1 MFPVVHFE
9 LNHGIKIKDSWTLP
23 HNPKQRQQPPQPLPP
38 LLQLAPLWPQRV
50 TDMTDEHVN
59 WQNDEDNLQNSVATA
74 QPFFPIISALSQHH
88 CHDMAFLISPTN
100 FVTTF
105 TGHAFPHAAM
115 RAPSVIP
122 ISNAASCKVVGS
134 PCSFRHSSTWWCLL
148 QKSRY
153 LRKKNCKQNTNKNKS
168 LLGSGLGSLLWARNR
183 LALLGLQSKLGMLM
197 TKACTGTLHQL
208 PHQSAWE
215 QKRQSKTS
223 SPSLSSSS
231 PPPPSSSSAALPF
244 SLHAELL
251 PQKHQT
257 LNDKTK
263 SACSSN
269 YEKSC
274 LGILCVDFL
283 KSWMLVRSIWNL
295 DI

>member
-1 MFPVVHFE
+1 M
-9 LNHGIKIKDSWTLP
+9 
-23 HNPKQRQQPPQPLPP
+23 QPWEHRPSYPSPMQHHAK
-38 LLQLAPLWPQRV
+38 QLAALAALGTPQ
-50 TDMTDEHVN
+50 
-59 WQNDEDNLQNSVATA
+59 
-74 QPFFPIISALSQHH
+74 
-88 CHDMAFLISPTN
+88 HDD
-100 FVTTF
+100 
-105 TGHAFPHAAM
+105 
-115 RAPSVIP
+115 
-122 ISNAASCKVVGS
+122 ASCKKVGI
-134 PCSFRHSSTWWCLL
+134 LE
-148 QKSRY
+148 
-153 LRKKNCKQNTNKNKS
+153 KNCKQNTNKNKS

-183 LALLGLQSKLGMLM
+183 LALLGLESKLGMLM

-231 PPPPSSSSAALPF
+231 PPPPPSSSSAALPF